1 MPISIFS
8 RWVLAG
14 VGLVIALV
22 GGWGVMSHL
31 EQQQREVVVPGKL
44 LEHLE
49 KVQRGQVDLEAE
61 YVFSGTLRQQQE
73 AIIRSQLLQDLRQSG
88 HPDPLAASA
97 LLLPKA
103 ARYLQGNEGLVR
115 SLTQRLQAL
124 PPSWTLVDKQ
134 TDHWRVRAGD
144 ECLVLAYQS
153 ESPEVL
159 WQWMSIDGCPAD
171 NG

>member
-8 RWVLAG
+8 RWVLAS
-14 VGLVIALV
+14 VGLVFALI
-22 GGWGVMSHL
+22 GGWGVMAYL

-73 AIIRSQLLQDLRQSG
+73 AIIRSQLLQDLKQSG
-88 HPDPLAASA
+88 HPDPAGASV

-134 TDHWRVRAGD
+134 ADHWRVRAGD

-153 ESPEVL
+153 ESPKVL

>member
-8 RWVLAG
+8 RWVLAS
-14 VGLVIALV
+14 VGMVFALI
-22 GGWGVMSHL
+22 GGWGVMSYL

-49 KVQRGQVDLEAE
+49 NVKRGLVNLEAE
-61 YVFSGTLRQQQE
+61 YVFAGTLRQQQE
-73 AIIRSQLLQDLRQSG
+73 AVIHSQLLQDLKQSG
-88 HPDPLAASA
+88 HPDPIGASG

-103 ARYLQGNEGLVR
+103 ARYLQGNEGLAR

-124 PPSWTLVDKQ
+124 PQSWTLVDKQ
-134 TDHWRVRAGD
+134 ADHWRVRAGD

-153 ESPEVL
+153 ESPKVL
-159 WQWMSIDGCPAD
+159 WQWMSIDGCSV
-171 NG
+171 GSG